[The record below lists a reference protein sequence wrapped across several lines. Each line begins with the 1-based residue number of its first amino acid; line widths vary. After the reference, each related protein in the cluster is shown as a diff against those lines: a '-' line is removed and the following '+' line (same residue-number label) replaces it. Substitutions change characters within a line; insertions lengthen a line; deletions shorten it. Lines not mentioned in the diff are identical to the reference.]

1 MIEIAIAIYLAC
13 GASESERPTW
23 CEWWEEEEMALTQ
36 TMRNEYETKF
46 QTCTVKPQF
55 RGSVETIITRSM
67 KARPRYEAVAAQTK
81 VPWHVI
87 AVIHNLECSGRF
99 DCHLHNGDPLRR
111 RTVNVPAGRP
121 LKGTAPFTWEESAI
135 DALTYDRF
143 TTWTDWSVAGTLY
156 KIEAYNGMGYRKR
169 GIASPYLWSGSQHY
183 VRGKYVADGK
193 FDPKAIS
200 SQLGAAVVLRR
211 MDDQALIDI
220 DQRPRVAPN
229 ALAAPVWPVPE
240 GVNPALLDD

>member
-13 GASESERPTW
+13 GVGESPRPTW
-23 CEWWEEEEMALTQ
+23 CEWWEEGEEMALTQ

-46 QTCTVKPQF
+46 QTCTVKPSF
-55 RGSVETIITRSM
+55 SGEVEKVITRSL
-67 KARPRYEAVAAQTK
+67 KARPRYEAVASKTN

-121 LKGTAPFTWEESAI
+121 LKGKAPFTWETSAI
-135 DALTYDRF
+135 DALTYDQF
-143 TTWTDWSVAGTLY
+143 TAWTDWSVAGTLY
-156 KIEAYNGMGYRKR
+156 KIEAYNGLGYRKR
-169 GIASPYLWSGSQHY
+169 GIPSPYLWSGSQHY
-183 VRGKYVADGK
+183 VSGKYVADGK
-193 FDPKAIS
+193 FDPKAVS
-200 SQLGAAVVLRR
+200 SQIGAAVLLRR

-220 DQRPRVAPN
+220 DRQAPPNAPSTLVAPVCP
-229 ALAAPVWPVPE
+229 AE
-240 GVNPALLDD
+240 GFGARE